1 MYWKRQADK
10 SFRCANYDEA
20 SKYYNLGVKHSPEQS
35 ADLKG
40 ACYEA
45 LADVALM
52 LQSTGICISLYGS
65 VTEEQSTKLAIVPNY
80 LIILRTVTMIL

>member
-20 SKYYNLGVKHSPEQS
+20 SRYYNLGVKHSPEQS
-35 ADLKG
+35 PDIKG

-45 LADVALM
+45 LADVCFKQGKF
-52 LQSTGICISLYGS
+52 LQCVECGEKANS
-65 VTEEQSTKLAIVPNY
+65 VKVTKNEV
-80 LIILRTVTMIL
+80 RFF